1 MKALQKTAGKTHQGC
16 ATMVAQKLVS
26 LDNYNTK
33 HYNCD
38 QDEFSNFHLSS
49 FKGLDFNRR
58 RFRPVADTL
67 SAIISKS
74 PKSLFVPKDSK
85 RKSDSPAFKLYAK
98 RFYSEIKQEQNQVL
112 HSNLSTLNPNM
123 KGLL

>member
-38 QDEFSNFHLSS
+38 QDEFSNFHLSY

-58 RFRPVADTL
+58 GFRPVADTL
-67 SAIISKS
+67 SAIISQS
-74 PKSLFVPKDSK
+74 PTPISK
-85 RKSDSPAFKLYAK
+85 QKNDFSTLSYAK
-98 RFYSEIKQEQNQVL
+98 DFYQEIKQEQNQCL
-112 HSNLSTLNPNM
+112 QSNITKPFNPNT
-123 KGLL
+123 KSFL

>member
-1 MKALQKTAGKTHQGC
+1 MKALQKIAGKTHQGC
-16 ATMVAQKLVS
+16 AIKAQRLVS
-26 LDNYNTK
+26 LDNHKAK
-33 HYNCD
+33 HYNCN

-58 RFRPVADTL
+58 GFRPVADTL

-74 PKSLFVPKDSK
+74 PKSLLVSK
-85 RKSDSPAFKLYAK
+85 NSKHKSDFPTFKLYAK
-98 RFYSEIKQEQNQVL
+98 RFYQEIKQEQNQVL
-112 HSNLSTLNPNM
+112 HSNLSTLNPNI